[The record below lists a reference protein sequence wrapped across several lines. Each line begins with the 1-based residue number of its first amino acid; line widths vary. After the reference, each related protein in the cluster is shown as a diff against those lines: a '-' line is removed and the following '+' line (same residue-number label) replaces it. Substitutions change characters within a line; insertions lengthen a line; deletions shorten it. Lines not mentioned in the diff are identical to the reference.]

1 MNRVRSSL
9 IWGVALIVIGVLALL
24 QSSGLLGESFPL
36 LWAVVFGLGGLAF
49 LTWFLRNP
57 AQWWPAIPAF
67 ALLGLA
73 SLMLA
78 DALFPRIAQ
87 TWGGALFLGGLALG
101 FWVVYLS
108 DQRNWWAIIP
118 GGVLITLAL
127 VSGLGPS
134 VGGLQT
140 GGIFFLG
147 LAATFALVGILPS
160 KEGRMQWAFIPAGV
174 LLLLALVTM
183 VQAVAVLKYLWPVV
197 VILAGAYLLYRTL
210 ASRPRE

>member
-1 MNRVRSSL
+1 MKQVRSSL
-9 IWGVALIVIGVLALL
+9 IWGIALIVIGLLALL

-36 LWAVVFGLGGLAF
+36 LWAIVFGLGGLAF
-49 LTWFLRNP
+49 LTWFLRRP
-57 AQWWPAIPAF
+57 AQWWTAIPAF

-73 SLMLA
+73 ALMFV

-118 GGVLITLAL
+118 GGVLITLAF
-127 VSGLGPS
+127 VSGFGS
-134 VGGLQT
+134 SIGGLQT

-210 ASRPRE
+210 AARPRE